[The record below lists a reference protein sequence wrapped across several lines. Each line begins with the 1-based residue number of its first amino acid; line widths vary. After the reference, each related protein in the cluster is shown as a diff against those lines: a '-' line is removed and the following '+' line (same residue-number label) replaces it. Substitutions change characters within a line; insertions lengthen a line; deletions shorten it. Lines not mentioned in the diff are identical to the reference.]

1 MRMASALEPAA
12 ISPSGGEPTMCTL
25 TFIPKPQGYLLG
37 MNRDERLTREVA
49 LPPAAIASGLPAVYP
64 RESGG
69 GTWIGSNAAGITF
82 ALLNQNPVS
91 QTQLQTKERS
101 RGEIIPSLLGY
112 SRFPKAMRNFQH
124 MELRGML
131 PFVLIGIFPAEQTIS
146 QCHWD
151 GHELQFYRV
160 GWEAR
165 HWFSSGVS
173 DEMAR
178 KVRASTCYEAWR
190 RRDAASA
197 EWLRGLHASHSP
209 VRGSFSVC
217 VHRPDAATVSYTEV
231 SYPGGDLTMR
241 YHAGHPCQALGRFD
255 AEITLQILPSIAA
268 AS

>member
-1 MRMASALEPAA
+1 
-12 ISPSGGEPTMCTL
+12 MCTL

-37 MNRDERLTREVA
+37 MNRDEQVTRELA
-49 LPPAAIASGLPAVYP
+49 LAPEPITTSSLPLVYP

-82 ALLNQNPVS
+82 ALLNQNPGPQS
-91 QTQLQTKERS
+91 KPKERS
-101 RGEIIPSLLGY
+101 RGEIIPAILSS
-112 SRFPKAMRNFQH
+112 SRFPEAMRLFQQLN
-124 MELRGML
+124 LRGML
-131 PFVLIGIFPAEQTIS
+131 PFALVSIFPAEQIIS
-146 QCHWD
+146 QCRWNED
-151 GHELQFYRV
+151 KLQFLRI
-160 GWEAR
+160 GWDVR

-178 KVRASTCYEAWR
+178 KVRGSTCYEAWR
-190 RRDAASA
+190 RRDAGSA

-209 VRGSFSVC
+209 VRGSFSIC

-231 SYPGGDLTMR
+231 SFTGSNLSMR

-255 AEITLQILPSIAA
+255 AEVNLQAASPIAA